1 MIRLISIGLASIVIG
16 CIAMYIEAPRF
27 LDDENAELVKSIIL
41 KSFKITCCFFI
52 VVVTTLFCLL
62 IKPTRMIFDK
72 STWLQKKIIS
82 LFSDSK
88 TQGKKTLSK
97 TTTLEWNRIDFSLTS
112 WRITIHGITFA
123 VKKHSET
130 REKRLLVHIN
140 SLTLGFHPTIK
151 IGHFLKTIQT
161 NGVDATID
169 LRKPSKEMSRQNKTP
184 DVPKGTP
191 PNEQTSKDSMIR
203 FVIGLFDLSNAKC
216 QIFFPSE
223 AFQFVFFFSHQL
235 FHQSIHHF
243 VHLTGNPFP
252 LMLGNM
258 L

>member
-1 MIRLISIGLASIVIG
+1 MRLISIGLASIVIG

-27 LDDENAELVKSIIL
+27 LDEENAELVKSIIL
-41 KSFKITCCFFI
+41 KSFKIACCFLI

-88 TQGKKTLSK
+88 TRGKKTLSK

-130 REKRLLVHIN
+130 CEKKVFARIS

-151 IGHFLKTIQT
+151 IGHFLKTIQI

-169 LRKPSKEMSRQNKTP
+169 LRKPITEMPYQNNEI
-184 DVPKGTP
+184 PKGTP
-191 PNEQTSKDSMIR
+191 PNEQTSKDNMIR

-216 QIFFPSE
+216 QIFLPSE
-223 AFQFVFFFSHQL
+223 AFQFVFFFINCFINQFIIL
-235 FHQSIHHF
+235 CI
-243 VHLTGNPFP
+243 LTGNPFL